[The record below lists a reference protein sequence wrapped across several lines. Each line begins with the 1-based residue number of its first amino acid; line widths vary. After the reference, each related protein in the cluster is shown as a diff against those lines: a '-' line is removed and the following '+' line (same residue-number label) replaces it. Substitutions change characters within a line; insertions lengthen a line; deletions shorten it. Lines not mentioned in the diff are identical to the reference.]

1 MNEQKHNDRQSL
13 MGSAPIL
20 PLIFKMSLPSIF
32 SMLIL
37 ALYNVVDSI
46 FVSKIGESALS
57 AVSLIFPLQSLSIAV
72 SVGTGVGL
80 SSLISRRLGEKKVE
94 AANSAA
100 IHGLFLAFCSW
111 LVFVL
116 VGLFGVP
123 AFANAFSDNP
133 ELTTPAITYGTI
145 VLVGSLFSL
154 MATESE
160 RIMQGCGDMISP
172 MYCSLLG
179 AIVNIILDPI
189 MIFGLLGF
197 PAMGVAGA
205 AAATV
210 IGQVFGMLLAFW
222 MLKYKHFPV
231 QIQLKGFKPD
241 MVTIKHIYQVALPSM
256 VMQSINSVTTICLN
270 AILITFSE
278 TAVAV
283 LGVYFKVQSFVF
295 MPVFGMNQGVMPI
308 MGYNFGARNKERLME
323 TFKKSLMIAISV
335 MAFGTLLFQIFPRQ
349 IMGLFNA
356 QEEMMSIGVYALR
369 IVSISFPF
377 AATSMIPGTL
387 FQATA
392 HGVNSL
398 IVTLCRQ
405 IVVLIPCAFIF
416 SQLWGLNAIW
426 WAYPAAEIMSVTMA
440 QIMLRKLMKN
450 EINKL

>member
-1 MNEQKHNDRQSL
+1 MNDKKLNARQNM
-13 MGSAPIL
+13 MGTAPIL

-57 AVSLIFPLQSLSIAV
+57 AVSLIFPLQGLSIAV

-80 SSLISRRLGEKKVE
+80 SSLISRRLGEQNQK
-94 AANSAA
+94 AASSAA
-100 IHGLFLAFCSW
+100 THGLFLAFCSW
-111 LVFVL
+111 LVFV
-116 VGLFGVP
+116 VIGFFGVP
-123 AFANAFSDNP
+123 AFANAFSDNQ
-133 ELTTPAITYGTI
+133 ELIKPAITYGTI

-160 RIMQGCGDMISP
+160 RVMQGCGDMISP

-179 AIVNIILDPI
+179 AVVNIILDPI

-308 MGYNFGARNKERLME
+308 MGYNFGAKNKERLME
-323 TFKKSLMIAISV
+323 AFKKSLMIAVCV
-335 MAFGTLLFQIFPRQ
+335 MTLGTIIFQLFPVQ

-356 QEEMMSIGVYALR
+356 REEMLAIGIKAFK
-369 IVSISFPF
+369 IVSLSFPF
-377 AATSMIPGTL
+377 AALSIIPGTL

-405 IVVLIPCAFIF
+405 IIVLIPCAFIF
-416 SQLWGLNAIW
+416 SRLWGLDGIW
-426 WAYPAAEIMSVTMA
+426 LAYPAAEVMAVTMA
-440 QIMLRKLMKN
+440 QVMLRKLMKN